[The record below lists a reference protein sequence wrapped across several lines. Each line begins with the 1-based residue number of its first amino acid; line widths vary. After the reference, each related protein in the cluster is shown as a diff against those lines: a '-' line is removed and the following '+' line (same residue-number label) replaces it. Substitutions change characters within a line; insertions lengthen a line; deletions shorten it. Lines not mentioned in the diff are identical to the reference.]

1 MSVVHATSVRNRT
14 HQPKPVASQYGLLVV
29 QEHVPGMGWRCV
41 CACGTAKF
49 VDGNHLRSGRVNS
62 CGCNAKKAQAEKIR
76 GRKQG
81 HRVKTAPVRNFKVYK
96 SGVRCWVCRTFTGV
110 MSTTT
115 QTEIVLCKRCESGA
129 P

>member
-1 MSVVHATSVRNRT
+1 MNKAL
-14 HQPKPVASQYGLLVV
+14 KPVASRYGMLAV
-29 QEHVPGMGWRCV
+29 QDYVRGLGWRCI
-41 CACGTAKF
+41 CDCGKEKF
-49 VDGNHLRSGRVNS
+49 VEGNHLRNGGYNS
-62 CGCNAKKAQAEKIR
+62 CGCNASKAQAEKIR

-81 HRVKTAPVRNFKVYK
+81 HKVKAAPARKFRVYK

-115 QTEIVLCKRCESGA
+115 ATEVVLCKRCESGA